1 MTVLPHFDASRSLN
15 SSRPESADAR
25 GARVI
30 YRLLGPLEV
39 ARTDSEDRALDL
51 GPRKQR
57 AVLAVL
63 LLSRGR
69 VVSTARLIDALWGDD
84 APASAMASIQAYISN
99 LRRVLRVE
107 TAAASPI
114 VRQPPGY
121 VLDVSADEV
130 DLATFHDD
138 AEDARRLAEGG
149 AWEPAL
155 KTADRALASVRGQL
169 LEDLSDEHWVQVEAG
184 GFDEVRTECRETRIS
199 ALLALGRVSPA
210 LVEAAQLCSEFPYRD
225 RTCWLRMLALH
236 RAGRSSEALEQ
247 FRSHVLRLDA
257 ELGLVPGAELHEL
270 QGAILRHD
278 PGLAAWPRTPGWTGA
293 ERVPLPVSPAANL
306 DAPGS
311 GDPAVAAGP
320 GRVFVGRSNET
331 LVIERMLDDV
341 ACGSTRWLALTG
353 PAGIGKTRVAE
364 ECASRA
370 AAAGGTAVWARC
382 PEDDGAPAWW
392 PIRRMVRELG
402 CDADEVLIPPTDVD
416 PDEARFA
423 VYERVLEAIE
433 AAAVDTPAL
442 TVVVDDIQW
451 ADPTS
456 LRCLTYLV
464 GALRH
469 RPVWFVL
476 TLRDTDVGPEVSKL
490 VDAVLRGEGNRHV
503 MVPALAPNEVEELAC
518 RVAGERL
525 SPVEV
530 RMLTDRTGGN
540 PLFVSEYARLPRDE
554 RLGDGIPMAVRSV
567 LGRRLGA
574 VEPAVLQV
582 LRVAAVLGDAIEV
595 DLLAAVSRLDM
606 DTLAD
611 YLDDAADERIIVTA
625 PGSGGYVFAHG
636 LLRHEVLH
644 AIPPLRRQRIH
655 ARVAE
660 ILLTS
665 ADADRSSR
673 RAQHLC
679 AALPLVDP
687 RDVLDACT
695 VAAREATERWSSE
708 TAAHWW
714 ETAVQTFDLLPASE
728 RSSDDRDDLLV
739 ARVEALARAGRG
751 QTVLD
756 VVEAGLI
763 DAVREGRTTGAG
775 RLAAALLRAAGAWP
789 WVSYGRDPGPLLER
803 LEALEPFV
811 ASDPVAHSRVLSALA
826 VGSCYHPD
834 SAVPDTMS
842 ARALELARAQGDP
855 DVVAD
860 ALLGRILL
868 FSGVA
873 RHSRESVE
881 LLTEL
886 LQLPHQQS
894 RVDDVIAHAVA
905 SMTQMNLADTE
916 AAVAHV
922 RQGIIGCDLLRL
934 PVVRVQLRWMEGTL
948 AEWGG
953 EFERT
958 ARQYDTARQ
967 IHLQT
972 ELYTAGSDDLALNT
986 LKWEQ
991 GELADSAPGFVEPRA
1006 WDIAIAAARGDRQA
1020 AADGIALWTS
1030 DPGPNVWTTLGH
1042 QTLIAHV
1049 VADLSLSEYADLF
1062 LGLLAPFTDRI
1073 ATVGQVGVL
1082 GTVAEASAR
1091 LHAMLG
1097 QTDQASALLDRAEQ
1111 IARRTSGA
1119 PTLLRCR
1126 LLRAQV
1132 APDSPER
1139 SGELS
1144 AIAEES
1150 ERRGMR
1156 GLTAQARLLLA

>member
-1 MTVLPHFDASRSLN
+1 M
-15 SSRPESADAR
+15 
-25 GARVI
+25 I

-39 ARTDSEDRALDL
+39 ARTDSGDRVLDL
-51 GPRKQR
+51 GARKQR

-107 TAAASPI
+107 TGATSPI

-130 DLATFHDD
+130 DLATFLDD
-138 AEDARRLAEGG
+138 AERARGLAEDG
-149 AWEPAL
+149 AWERAL
-155 KTADRALASVRGQL
+155 ETADRALASVRGQL
-169 LEDLSDEHWVQVEAG
+169 LEDLSDEPWVQVEAA
-184 GFDEVRTECRETRIS
+184 GFDEVRTECRETRIT
-199 ALLALGRVSPA
+199 ALLALGRVAPA
-210 LVEAAQLCSEFPYRD
+210 LIEAAQLCSEFPFRD

-247 FRSHVLRLDA
+247 FRSHGVRLDT
-257 ELGLVPGAELHEL
+257 ELGLEPGIELHAL

-293 ERVPLPVSPAANL
+293 EQVPVPASASSNL
-306 DAPGS
+306 DAAG
-311 GDPAVAAGP
+311 AAAQVVAAKP
-320 GRVFVGRSNET
+320 GRVFVGRGSET
-331 LVIERMLDDV
+331 LVIERMLGDV
-341 ACGSTRWLALTG
+341 LGGSTRWLALTG
-353 PAGIGKTRVAE
+353 PAGIGKTRMAE
-364 ECASRA
+364 ECAARTA
-370 AAAGGTAVWARC
+370 EAGGAAVWARC

-402 CDADEVLIPPTDVD
+402 ADADAVLVPPTDVD

-423 VYERVLEAIE
+423 VYERVLGAIE
-433 AAAVDTPAL
+433 AAAAGKPAL
-442 TVVVDDIQW
+442 TIVVDDIQW

-469 RPVWFVL
+469 HPVWFVL
-476 TLRDTDVGPEVSKL
+476 TLRDPEGGSVGAL

-503 MVPALAPNEVEELAC
+503 AVPALASNEVEELAC
-518 RVAGERL
+518 HVAGEQL

-530 RMLTDRTGGN
+530 RVLTDRTAGN

-567 LGRRLGA
+567 LGRRLAA

-582 LRVAAVLGDAIEV
+582 LRVAAVLGDAVEV
-595 DLLAAVSRLDM
+595 DLLAAASRLDL

-644 AIPPLRRQRIH
+644 AIPPLRRRRIH

-660 ILLTS
+660 ILAAS
-665 ADADRSSR
+665 SDADRSSR

-687 RDVLDACT
+687 REVLDACT
-695 VAAREATERWSSE
+695 GAAREATERWSSE

-714 ETAVQTFDLLPASE
+714 ETAVQIFDLLPAPD
-728 RSSDDRDDLLV
+728 RSPDDRDDLLV

-756 VVEAGLI
+756 VVEAGLL
-763 DAVREGRTTGAG
+763 DAVREGRTSGAG
-775 RLAAALLRAAGAWP
+775 RLASTLLRAAGAWP
-789 WVSYGRDPGPLLER
+789 WVSYGQDPGPLLER
-803 LEALEPFV
+803 LDALEPFV
-811 ASDPVAHSRVLSALA
+811 ASDRAAHARVLAALA

-834 SAVPDTMS
+834 SAVPDGMS
-842 ARALELARAQGDP
+842 RRSLELARAHGDP

-886 LQLPHQQS
+886 LQLPHQHS
-894 RVDDVIAHAVA
+894 RVDDVIVHTVA

-916 AAVAHV
+916 AAAAHV

-934 PVVRVQLRWMEGTL
+934 PVVRVQLRWMEGTF
-948 AEWGG
+948 AEWRGD
-953 EFERT
+953 FERT

-972 ELYTAGSDDLALNT
+972 ELYTAGSDGLALNS
-986 LKWEQ
+986 LKWAQ
-991 GELADSAPGFVEPRA
+991 GELADAVPGFVEPRA
-1006 WDIAIAAARGDRQA
+1006 WDIAIAAARGDRRA
-1020 AADGIALWTS
+1020 AADGIARWTS
-1030 DPGPNVWTTLGH
+1030 DPGPDVWTTLGH

-1049 VADLSLSEYADLF
+1049 IADLSLAEYADLF
-1062 LGLLAPFTDRI
+1062 LGLLDPFTDRI
-1073 ATVGQVGVL
+1073 ATVGQVGVV
-1082 GTVAEASAR
+1082 GAVAEASAR
-1091 LHAMLG
+1091 LHALLG
-1097 QTDQASALLDRAEQ
+1097 QTDQASALLERAEQ
-1111 IARRTSGA
+1111 IGHRTSGA

-1126 LLRAQV
+1126 LLRAQL

-1139 SGELS
+1139 VGELS

-1150 ERRGMR
+1150 QRRGMR
-1156 GLTAQARLLLA
+1156 GLTTQARLLLA

>member
-1 MTVLPHFDASRSLN
+1 M
-15 SSRPESADAR
+15 
-25 GARVI
+25 I

-39 ARTDSEDRALDL
+39 ARTDSGGRVLDL

-107 TAAASPI
+107 TGATSPI

-121 VLDVSADEV
+121 VLDVSADEI
-130 DLATFHDD
+130 DLATFLDD
-138 AEDARRLAEGG
+138 AENARRLAEDGV
-149 AWEPAL
+149 WERAL
-155 KTADRALASVRGQL
+155 ETADRALASVRGQL
-169 LEDLSDEHWVQVEAG
+169 LEDLSDEHWVQVEAA
-184 GFDEVRTECRETRIS
+184 GFDEVRTECRETRIT
-199 ALLALGRVSPA
+199 ALLALGRVPPA
-210 LVEAAQLCSEFPYRD
+210 LVEATQLCSEFPFRD

-247 FRSHVLRLDA
+247 FRSHVIRLDT
-257 ELGLVPGAELHEL
+257 ELGLVPGTELHAL

-293 ERVPLPVSPAANL
+293 DQVPLPVSPSSHH

-311 GDPAVAAGP
+311 GDAAAAAEP
-320 GRVFVGRSNET
+320 RRVFVGRGSET
-331 LVIERMLDDV
+331 HVIERMLDDV
-341 ACGSTRWLALTG
+341 LGGSTRWLTLTG

-364 ECASRA
+364 ECAARA
-370 AAAGGTAVWARC
+370 TAVGGSAVWARC

-402 CDADEVLIPPTDVD
+402 GEADSVLIPPTDVD

-423 VYERVLEAIE
+423 VYERVLGAIE
-433 AAAVDTPAL
+433 TAAAGKPAL
-442 TVVVDDIQW
+442 TIVIDDIQW

-469 RPVWFVL
+469 RAVWFVL
-476 TLRDTDVGPEVSKL
+476 TLRDSDAGSVGKL
-490 VDAVLRGEGNRHV
+490 LDAVLRGEGNRHV
-503 MVPALAPNEVEELAC
+503 EVPALEPSEVEELAC
-518 RVAGERL
+518 HVAGEQL
-525 SPVEV
+525 SPAEV
-530 RMLTDRTGGN
+530 RVLTDRTGGN

-554 RLGDGIPMAVRSV
+554 RLGDGIPTAVRSV
-567 LGRRLGA
+567 LGRRLAA

-595 DLLAAVSRLDM
+595 DVLAAASRLDM

-625 PGSGGYVFAHG
+625 PGSAGYGFAHG
-636 LLRHEVLH
+636 LLRHEVLQ

-655 ARVAE
+655 ARVAD
-660 ILLTS
+660 ILTES
-665 ADADRSSR
+665 SDADRSSR

-687 RDVLDACT
+687 RKVLDACI

-714 ETAVQTFDLLPASE
+714 EVAVRTFDLLPASE
-728 RSSDDRDDLLV
+728 RSPDDRDDLLV

-756 VVEAGLI
+756 VVEECLL
-763 DAVREGRTTGAG
+763 DAVREGRTSGAG
-775 RLAAALLRAAGAWP
+775 RLAATLLRAAGAWP

-803 LEALEPFV
+803 LGALEPFV
-811 ASDPVAHSRVLSALA
+811 ASDRAAHAQVLAALA

-834 SAVPDTMS
+834 GEVPDEMS
-842 ARALELARAQGDP
+842 RRALELARTHGDP

-886 LQLPHQQS
+886 LQLPHEQS

-916 AAVAHV
+916 AAIAHV

-948 AEWGG
+948 AEWRGD
-953 EFERT
+953 FERT
-958 ARQYDTARQ
+958 AQQYDTARQ

-972 ELYTAGSDDLALNT
+972 ELYTAGSDDLAVNS
-986 LKWEQ
+986 LKWAQ
-991 GELADSAPGFVEPRA
+991 GELADMSPGFVEPRA
-1006 WDIAIAAARGDRQA
+1006 WGIAIAAARGDRRA
-1020 AADGIALWTS
+1020 AADGIARWTS

-1049 VADLSLSEYADLF
+1049 IADLSLSEYADLF
-1062 LGLLAPFTDRI
+1062 LRLLAPFTDRI
-1073 ATVGQVGVL
+1073 ATVGQVGVV
-1082 GTVAEASAR
+1082 GTVAEAVAR
-1091 LHAMLG
+1091 LHSMLG
-1097 QTDQASALLDRAEQ
+1097 QTDQASALLEQAEQ
-1111 IARRTSGA
+1111 IGGRTSGA

-1126 LLRAQV
+1126 LLRAQL

-1139 SGELS
+1139 AAELS

-1156 GLTAQARLLLA
+1156 GLTAQARLLLV

>member
-1 MTVLPHFDASRSLN
+1 M
-15 SSRPESADAR
+15 
-25 GARVI
+25 I

-39 ARTDSEDRALDL
+39 ARTDSGDQVLDL

-69 VVSTARLIDALWGDD
+69 VVSTARLIDAVWGDD

-130 DLATFHDD
+130 DLATFQSD
-138 AEDARRLAEGG
+138 AEDARRLVEDGG
-149 AWEPAL
+149 WEPAL

-169 LEDLSDEHWVQVEAG
+169 LEDLSDEHWVQVEAT
-184 GFDEVRTECRETRIS
+184 GFDEVRTECRETRIT
-199 ALLALGRVSPA
+199 ALLALGRVPPA
-210 LVEAAQLCSEFPYRD
+210 LVETAQLCSEFPFRD

-247 FRSHVLRLDA
+247 FRSHVAALDT
-257 ELGLVPGAELHEL
+257 ELGLAPGAELHAL

-278 PGLAAWPRTPGWTGA
+278 PKLAAWPRTPGWTGA
-293 ERVPLPVSPAANL
+293 ENVPLPVSPTSNV

-311 GDPAVAAGP
+311 GDEAVAVEP
-320 GRVFVGRSNET
+320 GRVFVGRGSET
-331 LVIERMLDDV
+331 VVIERLLDAV
-341 ACGSTRWLALTG
+341 LGGSTRWLALSG

-364 ECASRA
+364 ECAARA
-370 AAAGGTAVWARC
+370 AAVGGTAVWARC

-402 CDADEVLIPPTDVD
+402 ADADAVLVPPPDVD

-423 VYERVLEAIE
+423 VYERVLETIE
-433 AAAVDTPAL
+433 AAASDTPVL
-442 TVVVDDIQW
+442 TIVVDDVQW

-464 GALRH
+464 GALRDH
-469 RPVWFVL
+469 RVWFVL
-476 TLRDTDVGPEVSKL
+476 TLRDTEVGTL

-503 MVPALAPNEVEELAC
+503 AVPALAPDEVEELAC
-518 RVAGERL
+518 HVAGEQL

-530 RMLTDRTGGN
+530 RVLTDRTGGN
-540 PLFVSEYARLPRDE
+540 PLFVSEYARLPHDE
-554 RLGDGIPMAVRSV
+554 RLGDGIPTAVRSV
-567 LGRRLGA
+567 LGRRLAA

-582 LRVAAVLGDAIEV
+582 LRVAAVLGDAIEI
-595 DLLAAVSRLDM
+595 DLLAAASRLDL

-611 YLDDAADERIIVTA
+611 YLDDAADERIIVA
-625 PGSGGYVFAHG
+625 DPGSAGYVFAHG
-636 LLRHEVLH
+636 LLRHEVLR

-660 ILLTS
+660 ILVDS
-665 ADADRSSR
+665 SDADRASR

-687 RDVLDACT
+687 REVLDACT

-714 ETAVQTFDLLPASE
+714 EIGVQTFDLLPASE
-728 RSSDDRDDLLV
+728 RSPDDRDDLLV

-756 VVEAGLI
+756 VVDAGLL
-763 DAVREGRTTGAG
+763 DAVREGRTSGAG

-803 LEALEPFV
+803 LAALEPFV
-811 ASDPVAHSRVLSALA
+811 ASDRVAHARVLAALA

-834 SAVPDTMS
+834 SSVPDEMS
-842 ARALELARAQGDP
+842 RRSLELARTEGDP

-873 RHSRESVE
+873 RHGRESAE
-881 LLTEL
+881 LLAEL
-886 LQLPHQQS
+886 LDLPHQQS
-894 RVDDVIAHAVA
+894 RVDDVIVHAVA

-948 AEWGG
+948 AEWCGD
-953 EFERT
+953 FERT
-958 ARQYDTARQ
+958 ERQYDTARQ

-972 ELYTAGSDDLALNT
+972 ELYTAGSADLALNT

-991 GELADSAPGFVEPRA
+991 GELADTAPGFVEPAA
-1006 WDIAIAAARGDRQA
+1006 WSIAIAAARGDRRA
-1020 AADGIALWTS
+1020 AADGIARWTS
-1030 DPGPNVWTTLGH
+1030 DPGPDVWTTLGH

-1049 VADLSLSEYADLF
+1049 VADLSLTEYADLF

-1073 ATVGQVGVL
+1073 ATVGHVGVV
-1082 GTVAEASAR
+1082 GSVAEASAR

-1097 QTDQASALLDRAEQ
+1097 QTDQASTLLERAEQ
-1111 IARRTSGA
+1111 IAHRTSGA

-1126 LLRAQV
+1126 LLRAHL

-1139 SGELS
+1139 RGELS

-1156 GLTAQARLLLA
+1156 GLTAQARSLLA